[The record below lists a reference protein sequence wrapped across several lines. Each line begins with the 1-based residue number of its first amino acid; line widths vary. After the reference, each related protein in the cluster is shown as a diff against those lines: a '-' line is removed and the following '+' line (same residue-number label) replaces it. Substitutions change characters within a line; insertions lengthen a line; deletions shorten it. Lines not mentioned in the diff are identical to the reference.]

1 MEKNKNLKEIV
12 IKIEGEKWEKALDKA
27 FKKAN
32 ANAKIDGFRP
42 GKAPKNV
49 FLKRYGIESLFMDA
63 SNYAVE
69 DAYNQMI
76 EENKDLEIAAQ
87 PVLDIRSIDEK
98 YIEYVFTITLKPEVK
113 LGKYKGLDVKKETV
127 KVTKKE
133 IEESIDHMR
142 EHYKENVVKEGK
154 VENGDIAIIDFEGFK
169 DGVAF
174 AGGKG
179 ENYSLEI
186 GSNTFIPG
194 FEEQIIGMEVGEEK
208 DINVTFPEDYHAED
222 LKGAP
227 VVFKVKVNEIKE
239 VKIPELY
246 KEFFE
251 DLGMEGIDTKEALEE
266 QVKENIKAGKEAKAE
281 DKYIDDL
288 LAEVAKTTEVDVPD
302 TMINDETDRMVD
314 HFAEHMAMQGISIEQ
329 FYQYTNSNKEALKEQ
344 YKEEALKRIKYRL
357 ILEAIIKAEKINVT
371 DKEVEKEAD
380 EIAKKY
386 NMTKEEVK
394 KQYGGNFDYIKYDL
408 EVKKAFEVIKSEK

>member
-12 IKIEGEKWEKALDKA
+12 IKVEGEKWQQALDKA

-32 ANAKIDGFRP
+32 AKAKIDGFRP
-42 GKAPKNV
+42 GKAPKEV
-49 FLKRYGIESLFMDA
+49 FLKHYGIESLFMDA

-98 YIEYVFTITLKPEVK
+98 YIEYVFTITTKPEVK
-113 LGKYKGLDVKKETV
+113 LGKYKGLDVKKDAV

-133 IEESIDHMR
+133 IDEAIDHMR
-142 EHYKENVVKEGK
+142 EHYKENIVKNGK
-154 VENGDIAIIDFEGFK
+154 VEKGDIAIIDFEGFK
-169 DGVAF
+169 DGKAF
-174 AGGKG
+174 EGGKG

-194 FEEQIIGMEVGEEK
+194 FEDQIIGMSAGEEK
-208 DINVTFPEDYHAED
+208 NINVTFPEDYHAED

-227 VVFKVKVNEIKE
+227 VVFKVKVNEVKE
-239 VKIPELY
+239 VKVPELD

-251 DLGMEGIDTKEALEE
+251 DLGMEGIDTKEALEA
-266 QVKENIKAGKEAKAE
+266 QVKENIKTSKDAKAE
-281 DKYIDDL
+281 EKYIEDL
-288 LAEVAKTTEVDVPD
+288 LAEIAKNTEIDVPE
-302 TMINDETDRMVD
+302 TMVNDETERMVE
-314 HFAEHMAMQGISIEQ
+314 HFAEHLSMQGINIEQ
-329 FYQYTNSNKEALKEQ
+329 FYQYTNSSKDALKEQ

-357 ILEAIIKAEKINVT
+357 ILEQVIKAEKIKITDKDV
-371 DKEVEKEAD
+371 DKEVEEL
-380 EIAKKY
+380 AKKY

-394 KQYGGNFDYIKYDL
+394 KQYGDNLDYIKYDL
-408 EVKKAFEVIKSEK
+408 EVKKAFEAIKGE